1 MNILANFN
9 DSLTEYFEKVDKLA
23 ISSYSELLKTLD
35 DELFKSKPKYL
46 KSIKISSRS
55 ILTTKGYVTF
65 KRRYYYDESIKKY
78 YYLLD
83 LKLKISK
90 YKKLSDEL
98 VLKIMNRINE
108 TSYRK
113 IGKTIVPNH
122 VISKSTIYR
131 AIKNTQIYLDEK
143 QIKIK
148 EFSGNVHLQIDE
160 KYLRIRG
167 FPNKIPLYTC
177 CMFTDKLNVG
187 TEESPRNKLVNKIIY
202 GTFNMKDFIDEINY
216 CLKNIYHVSESSEIF
231 LSGDLAQYIRSFKN
245 KIYVCKAKYIPD
257 KWHVLKSINDL
268 MRYCN
273 MNKYDKDLLLNTLKT
288 TPKARII
295 NQGQSYIIKLIKTH
309 DDIEKIWKIDRYL
322 GCCQECI
329 NSHHYSQ
336 RFYRTS
342 NFSKETVEKINLI
355 ELSKCIDVKPKI
367 GIRKSNYVI
376 PKIHYKPSFDDI
388 DKTYNVNLNSFTLQT
403 RKLLAN
409 MIFGSNT

>member
-23 ISSYSELLKTLD
+23 ISSYAELLKTLD
-35 DELFKSKPKYL
+35 DELFKNKPRYL
-46 KSIKISSRS
+46 KSIKISPRS
-55 ILTTKGYVTF
+55 ILTTKGYITF

-98 VLKIMNRINE
+98 ILKIIDKINDA
-108 TSYRK
+108 SYRK

-143 QIKIK
+143 QTKIR
-148 EFSGNVHLQIDE
+148 EFTGNVHLQIDE

-167 FPNKIPLYTC
+167 FSNKIPLYTC
-177 CMFTDKLNVG
+177 CMFTDKLNIG
-187 TEESPRNKLVNKIIY
+187 TEEKPRNKLVNKIIY
-202 GTFNMKDFIDEINY
+202 GTFNMKDFVDEINY
-216 CLKNIYHVSESSEIF
+216 CLKNIYHVTESSEIY

-268 MRYCN
+268 KRYCN
-273 MNKYDKDLLLNTLKT
+273 MDKYDRAVLLNALKT
-288 TPKARII
+288 TPKAKIV
-295 NQGQSYIIKLIKTH
+295 NQGQSYIIKLIKTN
-309 DDIEKIWKIDRYL
+309 DNIEKIWKIDKYL

-355 ELSKCIDVKPKI
+355 ELSKCIGVKPKI
-367 GIRKSNYVI
+367 GIRKANYEI
-376 PKIHYKPSFDDI
+376 PKIHYKPSFDDA

>member
-1 MNILANFN
+1 
-9 DSLTEYFEKVDKLA
+9 
-23 ISSYSELLKTLD
+23 
-35 DELFKSKPKYL
+35 
-46 KSIKISSRS
+46 
-55 ILTTKGYVTF
+55 
-65 KRRYYYDESIKKY
+65 
-78 YYLLD
+78 
-83 LKLKISK
+83 
-90 YKKLSDEL
+90 
-98 VLKIMNRINE
+98 
-108 TSYRK
+108 
-113 IGKTIVPNH
+113 
-122 VISKSTIYR
+122 
-131 AIKNTQIYLDEK
+131 
-143 QIKIK
+143 
-148 EFSGNVHLQIDE
+148 
-160 KYLRIRG
+160 
-167 FPNKIPLYTC
+167 
-177 CMFTDKLNVG
+177 
-187 TEESPRNKLVNKIIY
+187 
-202 GTFNMKDFIDEINY
+202 
-216 CLKNIYHVSESSEIF
+216 
-231 LSGDLAQYIRSFKN
+231 
-245 KIYVCKAKYIPD
+245 
-257 KWHVLKSINDL
+257 

-322 GCCQECI
+322 GCCQECV